1 MSECFVRMIQNSLIV
16 SIIFLVLQCI
26 RPMLK
31 GIRYSTFRMVWIILI
46 LFLLLPVEFKIP
58 ELTYEMEIETK
69 IEESLIQYSSLPQ
82 LENTQ
87 NNLFMED
94 ASSVNQLEIQP
105 ESSSSIMEISLMDV
119 ISAGT
124 LLVGI
129 VLFVFQMFGI
139 SGFID
144 C

>member
-58 ELTYEMEIETK
+58 ELTYEAFMDFHSKYYHPSNSYIYLYGNMDMAPVSSTMANA
-69 IEESLIQYSSLPQ
+69 YSRDS
-82 LENTQ
+82 
-87 NNLFMED
+87 
-94 ASSVNQLEIQP
+94 
-105 ESSSSIMEISLMDV
+105 
-119 ISAGT
+119 
-124 LLVGI
+124 
-129 VLFVFQMFGI
+129 
-139 SGFID
+139 
-144 C
+144 